1 MARARSQKP
10 KRDDVW
16 KVCLECGNRFRAR
29 RKRPSEKWC
38 STSCQ
43 TESYR
48 AGRNQ
53 ILQSLSIGSRW
64 WL

>member
-1 MARARSQKP
+1 MLRPRSQ
-10 KRDDVW
+10 RDKSDRVW
-16 KVCLECGNRFRAR
+16 KACLECGNRFKAR
-29 RKRPSEKWC
+29 RHRPSDKWC

-53 ILQSLSIGSRW
+53 ILESLAIGSRW